1 MKRRGFLPDK
11 TASFKIFVMDYILH
25 LIILISFYTML
36 AQSLN
41 LSAGFTGL
49 MSLAQAGFYGIGAYT
64 TAILAQQLGF
74 SFWINLPIAMAIS
87 FVISYVVSLIALR
100 TVDDYFIICTLGI
113 QVIIFSIMNNW
124 MEITKGPL
132 GIPGIPA
139 ITLFGFELSSKIS
152 FLILS
157 LLLMA
162 LVWFLLNNLT
172 NSGFGKSLKAISE
185 DEIYS
190 QSIGKNVYQL
200 KITSFVIS
208 GVIAAIPGA
217 LYAHYITYIDPTSFT
232 VNESIFI
239 LSIVIIGGMG
249 NLKGSFF
256 ASVFMILLP
265 EILRFVGLPSSVA
278 ANLRQIIYGAI
289 LVLVMMNKKMDIS
302 LLFQYRKRL

>member
-1 MKRRGFLPDK
+1 ME
-11 TASFKIFVMDYILH
+11 YILH
-25 LIILISFYTML
+25 LLILISFYTML

-41 LSAGFTGL
+41 LSAGYTGL
-49 MSLAQAGFYGIGAYT
+49 MSLSHAGFYGIGAYT
-64 TAILAQQLGF
+64 TAILAQQFGLP
-74 SFWINLPIAMAIS
+74 FWINLPLAMLLS
-87 FVISYVVSLIALR
+87 FAVSYVVSLIALR

-113 QVIIFSIMNNW
+113 QVIIFSVMNNW
-124 MEITKGPL
+124 MEVTRGPL

-139 ITLFGFELSSKIS
+139 IMLFGYEISGKIS
-152 FLILS
+152 FLVLS
-157 LLLMA
+157 VVLMV
-162 LVWFLLNNLT
+162 LVWFVLSNLSR
-172 NSGFGKSLKAISE
+172 SGFGKALKAISE

-190 QSIGKNVYQL
+190 QSIGKNVYRL

-208 GVIAAIPGA
+208 AVLASIPGA

-249 NLKGSFF
+249 NLAGSFY

-265 EILRFVGLPSSVA
+265 EALRFVGLPGSMA

-289 LVLVMMNKKMDIS
+289 LVLVMMNKKFDFGS
-302 LLFQYRKRL
+302 LLESPKKVKGG